1 MYFSKIFLVG
11 MPGSGKSTFGKQLS
25 QKIGRQFFDI
35 DEQLERMI
43 GMSVHQMFE
52 EIGED
57 YFREAEQKVL
67 HMLIRLNEPAVI
79 ATGGGTPCF
88 FDNMDDMNKSGVT
101 IFLDTP
107 LEIVI
112 ERVSAK
118 KDLRPLVDQM
128 PDDALSKE
136 IREMYEL
143 RKRYYSRASFTS
155 NSNMEDI
162 LHFLS
167 TVRN

>member
-1 MYFSKIFLVG
+1 MYFSKIFLIG
-11 MPGSGKSTFGKQLS
+11 MPGSGKSTFGKKLAQ
-25 QKIGRQFFDI
+25 QIGRQFFDM

-43 GMSVHQMFE
+43 GMSIHQMFI

-67 HMLIRLNEPAVI
+67 QMLIRLNEPAVI

-88 FDNMDDMNKSGVT
+88 YENMEEMNNAGVT

-107 LEIVI
+107 LDTII
-112 ERVSAK
+112 ERVGAK
-118 KDLRPLVDQM
+118 KDVRPLVDQM
-128 PDDALSKE
+128 PKDALRKE
-136 IREMYEL
+136 INEMFEF
-143 RKRYYSRASFTS
+143 RMRYYKKASFRS
-155 NSNMEDI
+155 DSNMDEI

-167 TVRN
+167 TVRS

>member
-11 MPGSGKSTFGKQLS
+11 MPGSGKSTFGKVLS
-25 QKIGRQFFDI
+25 QKIGRQFFDM

-43 GMSVHQMFE
+43 GMSIHQMFL

-67 HMLIRLNEPAVI
+67 QMLIRLNEPAVI

-88 FDNMDDMNKSGVT
+88 YDNMEMMNKSGVT
-101 IFLDTP
+101 IFLNTP
-107 LEIVI
+107 LDVI
-112 ERVSAK
+112 TERVGAK
-118 KDLRPLVDQM
+118 KDVRPLVDKM
-128 PDDALSKE
+128 SKDALQKE
-136 IREMYEL
+136 ITEMHEM
-143 RKRYYSRASFTS
+143 RSRYYNKASFAS
-155 NSNMEDI
+155 DSNMEEI